1 MQIKIMTLFNYLIIL
16 FNERLLILKQ
26 FNSLLKNDS
35 IKKNKISTRK
45 IYLVFYKILIRA
57 FIKQDSLILFSF
69 KYL

>member
-1 MQIKIMTLFNYLIIL
+1 MTLFNYLIIL